1 MFQKPI
7 YRLRRKAAAC
17 AVCAVTLLT
26 PALAAGFTDVPQNAW
41 YASAVNEVVEAGLL
55 SGTSAA
61 TFQPNGKV
69 TRAMTVTAL
78 WRLAGAPAPE
88 SGPSFNDVPADAW
101 YTDAVAWA
109 AETGVASGNGKGAF
123 QPGNLVTREQ
133 LAVFL
138 YQYAQSQGLDTAQG
152 KLSAYTDG
160 NTVSKWA
167 VDGMEHAVGAGL
179 ISGSK
184 GKLSPK
190 ATATRAELAVVLE
203 RLMTP
208 AVG

>member
-1 MFQKPI
+1 M
-7 YRLRRKAAAC
+7 
-17 AVCAVTLLT
+17 
-26 PALAAGFTDVPQNAW
+26 
-41 YASAVNEVVEAGLL
+41 
-55 SGTSAA
+55 
-61 TFQPNGKV
+61 
-69 TRAMTVTAL
+69 
-78 WRLAGAPAPE
+78 
-88 SGPSFNDVPADAW
+88 
-101 YTDAVAWA
+101 AWA

-179 ISGSK
+179 DLQAARESSPLRPQPPGRSWQWCWSG
-184 GKLSPK
+184 
-190 ATATRAELAVVLE
+190 
-203 RLMTP
+203 
-208 AVG
+208 

>member
-78 WRLAGAPAPE
+78 WRLAGAPMRWPGRLKPE
-88 SGPSFNDVPADAW
+88 WPPA
-101 YTDAVAWA
+101 
-109 AETGVASGNGKGAF
+109 TGRGHS
-123 QPGNLVTREQ
+123 
-133 LAVFL
+133 
-138 YQYAQSQGLDTAQG
+138 
-152 KLSAYTDG
+152 
-160 NTVSKWA
+160 
-167 VDGMEHAVGAGL
+167 
-179 ISGSK
+179 
-184 GKLSPK
+184 SP
-190 ATATRAELAVVLE
+190 AIW
-203 RLMTP
+203 
-208 AVG
+208 